1 MASNLWFSSD
11 HHFDH
16 YNIIEYSSRPFKGV
30 FEMNEFMIEEHNK
43 VVRPQDHYYN
53 LGDFSMKRPR
63 VVRHFL
69 ERMNGHKRL
78 VRGNHDL
85 FKTREYIECGWE
97 EIYGSRVLE
106 RMVFTHIPI
115 HPMSMGRFLGCCH
128 GHIHANK
135 SYDPIMRIDKETQK
149 ISYQPYINLCVEV
162 TNYRPVSLEEVKE
175 RIQKESHPNG

>member
-30 FEMNEFMIEEHNK
+30 FEMNERLIELHNER
-43 VVRPQDHYYN
+43 VRPQDHWYC

-63 VVRHFL
+63 VVQHFL

-78 VRGNHDL
+78 IRGNHDI
-85 FKTREYIECGWE
+85 FHTKEYIECGWE
-97 EIYGSRVLE
+97 EIYGSRVLDNII
-106 RMVFTHIPI
+106 FTHIPI
-115 HPMSMGRFLGCCH
+115 HPQSVGRFAANIH
-128 GHIHANK
+128 GHTHTQPD
-135 SYDPIMRIDKETQK
+135 YPPVMRIAKDQK
-149 ISYQPYINLCVEV
+149 VSWCPYLNISVER
-162 TNYRPVSLEEVKE
+162 TDYRPISLQELKE